1 MPKKVE
7 LEDKLKAISK
17 EMLITII
24 LDQREQIELL
34 QERVK
39 QLEDQMAKNSQN
51 SSKPASSDGLKKKP
65 APKSLREKGKRK
77 TGGQKGHKSET
88 LKMVSEPDHVKVHP
102 VTSRFKPCRSRRN

>member
-51 SSKPASSDGLKKKP
+51 SSDGLKKKP